1 MTAVGSEE
9 TLKLFQGGEITNII
23 PRITILLSKF
33 QVINVKLLYFP
44 VAHH

>member
-9 TLKLFQGGEITNII
+9 TLKLFQGGE
-23 PRITILLSKF
+23 ITILLSKF